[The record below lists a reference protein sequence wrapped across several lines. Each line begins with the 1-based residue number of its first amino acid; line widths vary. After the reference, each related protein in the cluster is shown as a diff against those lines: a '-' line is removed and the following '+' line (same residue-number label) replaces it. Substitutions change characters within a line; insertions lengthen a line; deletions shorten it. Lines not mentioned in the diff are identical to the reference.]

1 MRSEQQPVRALEGQ
15 SAVVV
20 GAAGGIGRAVV
31 MRYLAEG
38 AGVVAVDRNQ
48 ERLAE
53 LAAACEGLGH
63 RRLAVL
69 AGDAA
74 TWETSTHMVQVA
86 VEKFGGLDVLVSC
99 VGVWDQAVRLVDI
112 PGEMLSDAVDEAFR
126 LNVGSILLNVRA
138 AVPELAKRHGRVVVT
153 SSFASY
159 RSSGGGVLYTAAK
172 HAVTGVVTQLA
183 YELAPH
189 IRVNGVAPG
198 VAKTVMSG
206 LRSLDQQP
214 KDSVLPGTEKML
226 PLQELPAVEDYAGIY
241 LLLGSR
247 TESAAMTGTVV
258 VADSGLLV
266 HGLDSPNAGGDL

>member
-1 MRSEQQPVRALEGQ
+1 MGALEGQ

-38 AGVVAVDRNQ
+38 ASVVAVDRNE
-48 ERLAE
+48 ERLRE
-53 LAAACEGLGH
+53 LAAACVDVDR
-63 RRLAVL
+63 RRLTTL
-69 AGDAA
+69 PGDAA
-74 TWETSTHMVQVA
+74 IWETSVRMVATA
-86 VEKFGGLDVLVSC
+86 VEHFGGLDVLVSC

-112 PGEMLSDAVDEAFR
+112 PGELLGGALDEAFR

-138 AVPELAKRHGRVVVT
+138 AIPELAKRRGRVVVT

-183 YELAPH
+183 YELAPA

-206 LRSLDQQP
+206 LRSLGQEP
-214 KDSVLPGTEKML
+214 MDSVLPGTEKLL
-226 PLQELPAVEDYAGIY
+226 PLQELPEVEDYAGIY
-241 LLLGSR
+241 VLLGSR
-247 TESAAMTGTVV
+247 SESAAMTGAVV

-266 HGLDSPNAGGDL
+266 HGLAAPNAGGDL